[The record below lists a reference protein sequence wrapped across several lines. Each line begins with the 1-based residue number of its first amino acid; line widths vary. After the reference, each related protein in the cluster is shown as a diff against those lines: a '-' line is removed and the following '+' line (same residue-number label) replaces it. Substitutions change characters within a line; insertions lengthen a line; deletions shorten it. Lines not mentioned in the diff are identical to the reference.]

1 MELIKWSDKFATGVA
16 DIDSEH
22 EALINSI
29 NSFYLKQHDG
39 IDKSE
44 SVQILNNIY
53 ASIHAHFML
62 EERLMEK
69 NAYAEYEQ
77 HKNDHAKLLDD
88 LRDIT
93 MELEETSHLDEQQL
107 KSKLNDWFMIHFKTF
122 DSRLHKLEQLIALKK
137 EKNNSFISRLKNFFK

>member
-1 MELIKWSDKFATGVA
+1 MELIKWSDKFATGVP

-29 NSFYLKQHDG
+29 NSFYHKQQDG

-44 SVQILNNIY
+44 SVQILNDIY
-53 ASIHAHFML
+53 GSIHAHFML

-69 NAYAEYEQ
+69 NAYVEYEQ

-93 MELEETSHLDEQQL
+93 MELEETSQLDEKQL

-122 DSRLHKLEQLIALKK
+122 DSRLHKLEQLIATNKTTK
-137 EKNNSFISRLKNFFK
+137 TSVISRLKNLLK

>member
-1 MELIKWSDKFATGVA
+1 MELIKWSEKFATGVP

-22 EALINSI
+22 EELINSI
-29 NSFYLKQHDG
+29 NTFYLKQKDG

-53 ASIHAHFML
+53 GSIHAHFML
-62 EERLMEK
+62 EERLMKK
-69 NAYAEYEQ
+69 NAYDEYEQ

-93 MELEETSHLDEQQL
+93 MELEQTSQLDEQQL
-107 KSKLNDWFMIHFKTF
+107 KTSLNDWFMVHFKTF
-122 DSRLHKLEQLIALKK
+122 DSRLHKLEQLIASKK
-137 EKNNSFISRLKNFFK
+137 SPKNSFISRIKNIFK